1 MLILLQPY
9 SGLPLLPP
17 TKRQTYS
24 LRKVVIFLVEITI
37 RNNDVEQGLRVL
49 KKKLQREGIY
59 KELKRRKHY
68 EKPSEIRARKENE
81 AVRRHRKLERKR
93 RDRDGF

>member
-1 MLILLQPY
+1 MDKGVIL
-9 SGLPLLPP
+9 
-17 TKRQTYS
+17 
-24 LRKVVIFLVEITI
+24 LVEITI

>member
-1 MLILLQPY
+1 MIRPIT
-9 SGLPLLPP
+9 PDRFVAPPP
-17 TKRQTYS
+17 TRGKPIFP
-24 LRKVVIFLVEITI
+24 RKAVIFLVEITI

>member
-1 MLILLQPY
+1 MIL
-9 SGLPLLPP
+9 
-17 TKRQTYS
+17 
-24 LRKVVIFLVEITI
+24 LVEIII

-68 EKPSEIRARKENE
+68 EKPSEIRVRKENE

>member
-1 MLILLQPY
+1 MILLQPY
-9 SGLPLLPP
+9 SRLPLLPP
-17 TKRQTYS
+17 TKRQTYFS
-24 LRKVVIFLVEITI
+24 RKVVIFLVEITI

-81 AVRRHRKLERKR
+81 AVRRHRKLELKR